1 MEHPQVQPNTQGHK
15 SPEGYKYSEGH
26 EYPEGHKWETVI
38 GLEIHAQL
46 ATRSKIFSG
55 AATAYGAEPNTQACA
70 VDLGLPGV
78 LPVLNEQAVTMAVK
92 FGLAIDAEIAPYS
105 VFARKNYFYP
115 DLPKGYQISQFE
127 LPIVGNGH
135 LDIEVDGETKRIG
148 ITRAH
153 LEEDAGKSL
162 HESFHGMSGIDLNRA
177 GTPLLEIV
185 SEPDMRSAREAVAYM
200 RKLHELVRYLGIC
213 DGNMQEGSFRCD
225 ANVSVRPKGQEK
237 FGTRAEIKNINSFK
251 FVEKAIN
258 HEIERQIELIESGG
272 KVVQETR
279 LYDANKDETRS
290 MRGKEEANDYR
301 YFPDPD
307 LLPVHISEEFK
318 TQIKAQLPELPDAKK
333 QRFKDQYGLDNEN
346 AVILTSSR
354 PLADY
359 FEALVK
365 VSGCEAKLCA
375 NWMTGDLLAALNKA
389 DLDITQSPVNHER
402 LAGLLARVNDET
414 ISGKIAKQVFEL
426 MWQSNSG
433 ADEIIEE
440 KGLKQIT
447 DTGAIEAIIDRII
460 AANPGQVEQYLS
472 GKDKVFGFFVGQV
485 MKEMQGK
492 ANPAEVNKMLK
503 AKLGQPQS
511 LEN

>member
-1 MEHPQVQPNTQGHK
+1 MNSQ
-15 SPEGYKYSEGH
+15 
-26 EYPEGHKWETVI
+26 WEAVI
-38 GLEIHAQL
+38 GLEIHTQL
-46 ATRSKIFSG
+46 STKSKIFSG

-78 LPVLNEQAVTMAVK
+78 LPVLNKDAVRKAVT
-92 FGLAIDAEIAPYS
+92 FGLAIDAQIAPHS

-162 HESFHGMSGIDLNRA
+162 HEDFHGLTGIDLNRA

-185 SEPDMRSAREAVAYM
+185 SEPDMRSAKEAVAYM
-200 RKLHELVRYLGIC
+200 RKLHELVRYLEIC

-225 ANVSVRPKGQEK
+225 ANVSVRPKGQAE

-258 HEIERQIELIESGG
+258 HEIERQIDVIEGGG

-290 MRGKEEANDYR
+290 MRSKEEANDYR

-307 LLPVHISEEFK
+307 LLPVLIEESLK
-318 TQIKAQLPELPDAKK
+318 DEIRATLPELPDAKK
-333 QRFKDQYGLDNEN
+333 QRFIDQYALDNES
-346 AVILTSSR
+346 ATTLTSSR
-354 PLADY
+354 ELADFY
-359 FEALVK
+359 ETVVK
-365 VSGCEAKLCA
+365 QSGGEAKLA
-375 NWMTGDLLAALNKA
+375 GNWLTGDVLGALNKA
-389 DLDITQSPVNHER
+389 GLEISDCPVNAER
-402 LAGLLARVNDET
+402 LAGLIKRIADNT
-414 ISGKIAKQVFEL
+414 ISGKTAKQVFDKL
-426 MWQSNSG
+426 WNGSDS
-433 ADEIIEE
+433 ADEIIEKE
-440 KGLKQIT
+440 GLVQIT
-447 DTGAIEAIIDRII
+447 DTGAIEAIVDKVI
-460 AANPGQVEQYLS
+460 AANPVPVEQYRA
-472 GKDKVFGFFVGQV
+472 GKDKALMALVGQI
-485 MKEMQGK
+485 MKETQGK
-492 ANPAEVNKMLK
+492 ANPGEVNKMLI
-503 AKLGQPQS
+503 AKLK
-511 LEN
+511 N